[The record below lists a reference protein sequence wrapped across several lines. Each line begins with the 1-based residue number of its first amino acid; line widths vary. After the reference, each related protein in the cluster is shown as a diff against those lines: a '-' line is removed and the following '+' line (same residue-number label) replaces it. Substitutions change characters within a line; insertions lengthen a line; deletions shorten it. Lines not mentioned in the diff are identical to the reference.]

1 MPSKS
6 TTNPAIGSEH
16 RDAMLHSLTLSLED
30 PHGTLLGLDPVLE
43 REGYSHEEIRSAF
56 GCIDD
61 LLVAIA
67 ERKAAYL
74 TTPLTQSQRID
85 DLDLVRRVLTE
96 FGTHAWREYS
106 SSIIALVR
114 LMMAEGARSPD
125 LRKRVYDAGPASV
138 ALELRKFFSR
148 AHGLGVL
155 SVSDAHLAAEQ
166 LMGMLREPL
175 YQALMLRP
183 ASPAT
188 PVDASGPVSAS
199 IDLVLD
205 GCARGQ
211 A

>member
-85 DLDLVRRVLTE
+85 DCP
-96 FGTHAWREYS
+96 S
-106 SSIIALVR
+106 SD
-114 LMMAEGARSPD
+114 D
-125 LRKRVYDAGPASV
+125 LRLSRRLRNGGSGSSGFEVMRPAADAASV
-138 ALELRKFFSR
+138 
-148 AHGLGVL
+148 
-155 SVSDAHLAAEQ
+155 SV
-166 LMGMLREPL
+166 GW
-175 YQALMLRP
+175 
-183 ASPAT
+183 
-188 PVDASGPVSAS
+188 SGA
-199 IDLVLD
+199 
-205 GCARGQ
+205 
-211 A
+211 